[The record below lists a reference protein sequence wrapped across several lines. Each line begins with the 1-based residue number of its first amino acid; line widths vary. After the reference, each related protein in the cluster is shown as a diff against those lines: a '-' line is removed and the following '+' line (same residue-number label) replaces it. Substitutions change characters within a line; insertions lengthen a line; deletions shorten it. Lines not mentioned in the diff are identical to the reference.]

1 MTVPDEHPVIVGVGQ
16 HTWREVDTARSP
28 VDALAEACASALAD
42 TGSASVAQAVDALAV
57 VRFIADT
64 TPGAG
69 ALFPRDPGALVADRL
84 GLGDAQRYLG
94 AIGGNSPQY
103 LVNRFAQMLSAGE
116 HSVVLL
122 TGAELMA
129 TFFSALRS
137 GGDLSAWAG
146 EPAQEPPTLGEQR
159 DGLNESEQRHGLY
172 EPINTYPLFENSLR
186 HHLGHGLQE
195 HSAHIAEISSRMSA
209 VAARNPLAW
218 RPQARSAQDIGTVAR
233 NNRYIGFPYT
243 RAMNA
248 VLEVDM
254 AAAVVLT
261 TAGRARALG
270 IDQARWIY
278 LRGGADVNDIWY
290 PSERDNLH
298 SSPAIG
304 LAWRAL
310 SAAAG
315 LDLDDLTHFDIYS
328 CFPSAVQV
336 ACREIGLSPLDSREV
351 TVTGGLPYFGGPGN
365 NYSLHAIAQMVE
377 RLRGAGH
384 GNGLVTANGYY
395 LTKHSLG
402 LYSTAPGAALPQS
415 PDSRA
420 LQAQVDAG
428 PRVNLAA
435 DASGE
440 VTVETYTVGFDRE
453 GPKQGIFVARN
464 AAGERVL
471 ANAPPG
477 SAALQQLVDHD
488 PIGQRGRVRVD
499 GDRNVL
505 EL

>member
-1 MTVPDEHPVIVGVGQ
+1 MTVPADHPIIVGVGQ
-16 HTWREVDTARSP
+16 HTWRDPDVGRSP
-28 VDALAEACASALAD
+28 VDALAAACATALDDA
-42 TGSASVAQAVDALAV
+42 GGAAVSQAVDALAV

-69 ALFPRDPGALVADRL
+69 ALFPRDPGAQVATRL
-84 GLGDAQRYLG
+84 GIDNATRYLG

-103 LVNRFAQMLSAGE
+103 LVNRFADLLAAQDHA
-116 HSVVLL
+116 VVLL
-122 TGAELMA
+122 TGAEVMA

-137 GGDLSAWAG
+137 GGDLSGWAQG
-146 EPAQEPPTLGEQR
+146 PAQEPPTLGEQR

-186 HHLGHGLQE
+186 HHLGHGLEE
-195 HSAHIAEISSRMSA
+195 HSVHMADICSRMSA

-218 RPQARSAQDIGTVAR
+218 RGEARSAQDIRTVAQ

-261 TAGRARALG
+261 TVGKARELG
-270 IDQARWIY
+270 IDQERWIY
-278 LRGGADVNDIWY
+278 LRGGADVNEIWY
-290 PSERDNLH
+290 PSEREQLH

-310 SAAAG
+310 SAAGG

-328 CFPSAVQV
+328 CFPSAVQI
-336 ACREIGLSPLDSREV
+336 ACNEIGLSPLDSREV

-365 NYSLHAIAQMVE
+365 NYSLHGIAQMVE
-377 RLRGAGH
+377 ALRGAGH

-402 LYSTAPGAALPQS
+402 LYSTEPGTAPPQS
-415 PDSRA
+415 PDSQA
-420 LQAQVDAG
+420 LQAQVEAG
-428 PRVNLAA
+428 PRAVLAA
-435 DASGE
+435 DPSGE

-453 GPKQGIFVARN
+453 GPQKGIFVARN

-471 ANAPPG
+471 ANAPQDT
-477 SAALQQLVDHD
+477 AVLQDLVNND
-488 PIGQRGRVRVD
+488 PIGRRGRVRID
-499 GDRNVL
+499 GDCNVL